1 MATRLAQTADQ
12 LLLQQHLKQ
21 LRKTAKLTQTKLAEK
36 LGKPQNYISK
46 IENGER
52 GLSVIEAR
60 EYCRACKYDFT
71 KFIRAWDKDLQE
83 KVTE

>member
-52 GLSVIEAR
+52 GLSLIEAR
-60 EYCRACKYDFT
+60 AYCKACKYDIA
-71 KFIRAWDKDLQE
+71 KFVRAWDKDLQE
-83 KVTE
+83 TVAE